1 MVRIR
6 LARTGAK
13 KKPSYRVAVA
23 DKRSPRNG
31 RCIEYI
37 GHYNPMV
44 EPPVINIDLARADY
58 WLQKGAQPSET
69 VASLLKKARAAS
81 GSAE

>member
-44 EPPVINIDLARADY
+44 EPPVISIDLARADY